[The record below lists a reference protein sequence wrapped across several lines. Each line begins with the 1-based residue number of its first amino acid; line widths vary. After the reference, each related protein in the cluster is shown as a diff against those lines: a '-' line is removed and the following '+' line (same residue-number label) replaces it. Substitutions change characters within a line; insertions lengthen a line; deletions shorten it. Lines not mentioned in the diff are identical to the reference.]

1 MGFKKLLL
9 GFFLIFVCN
18 ITKAQVSTY
27 TFIDPCTKEV
37 TMFSVPIQGGKTM
50 IIFLDNVG
58 YFDANDLSNGT
69 FTNWVNQTYTKYR
82 QTNPCSQQQGQVIQ
96 NQITA
101 QIIGGTI
108 QSVVSSI
115 LSSSQAQS
123 TSLENG
129 SSSSDAGGKDN
140 KNSEKKKNN
149 NSSQS
154 NGNNSSQSNTT
165 STTSTQ
171 AGGQSQSNS
180 GTNNTN
186 GGSGST
192 SGNGNTTN
200 GGGTSSSSNTTQGG
214 NSTTQPS
221 VGTNTSTNNNS
232 GSTNSGGSGG
242 TNNSST
248 NNTNTTNGGNGSSS
262 NTSGNSTTNTNGS
275 STTSGSNGNNSNSG
289 GSNTNGSNG
298 SNTGG
303 STNGSGGGSNGS
315 NTGGSTNGNGGGT
328 GSSTT
333 GGSGSNNTN
342 GNTNTNNQ
350 KGEEVGATTQMNNDA
365 HNDNNAGGG
374 SNSGGKGKSGGGGS
388 ARSNPIIVSS
398 DLTSAQNLNRTFT
411 PIVNIGTSKSSM
423 TGLSSYGVTG
433 MVWLNFKQFA
443 VSAKY
448 TKIHYSKTKKLKFI
462 HNLNLTGVYTYGN
475 YLGFVGYSGILNGG
489 KYGVTGF
496 NISGAATII
505 SEEKSGYY
513 SPSITAFYTRPIKV
527 GKKMI
532 VSPELYV
539 ISTPL
544 VYSTKDKVS
553 ISDRYVSGFI
563 GTGIDYQISKR
574 FKLNVNYKANMST
587 NPEFPILSFFLIG
600 SKINL

>member
-1 MGFKKLLL
+1 MNFKTIILS
-9 GFFLIFVCN
+9 FFLIFVCN
-18 ITKAQVSTY
+18 LSYAQVSTY

-37 TMFSVPIQGGKTM
+37 SVFSVPIQGGKTM

-82 QTNPCSQQQGQVIQ
+82 QTNPCSQQQGQVTQ

-123 TSLENG
+123 TSVENG

-149 NSSQS
+149 NSSQT

-171 AGGQSQSNS
+171 NSGQSQSTSGINNS
-180 GTNNTN
+180 N
-186 GGSGST
+186 GGSGT
-192 SGNGNTTN
+192 TQGNGNTTN
-200 GGGTSSSSNTTQGG
+200 GGGSSSSGNTTQGG
-214 NSTTQPS
+214 NSSTQPS
-221 VGTNTSTNNNS
+221 VGSQGGSTGSSSNSGNNS
-232 GSTNSGGSGG
+232 GSSSSGGSTNGNSGSSTSGNSSSGGSTNGNSGGNGSSGSGSGSSSSGGSTNGNSSTSNSGGSG
-242 TNNSST
+242 
-248 NNTNTTNGGNGSSS
+248 
-262 NTSGNSTTNTNGS
+262 
-275 STTSGSNGNNSNSG
+275 SGS
-289 GSNTNGSNG
+289 
-298 SNTGG
+298 
-303 STNGSGGGSNGS
+303 
-315 NTGGSTNGNGGGT
+315 STNGNGGGT
-328 GSSTT
+328 TGNSGGSTNGSTT
-333 GGSGSNNTN
+333 NNTN
-342 GNTNTNNQ
+342 QN
-350 KGEEVGATTQMNNDA
+350 GEEVGATTQMNNDA
-365 HNDNNAGGG
+365 HNDNNAGGSSNGG
-374 SNSGGKGKSGGGGS
+374 SKGKSGGGS

>member
-180 GTNNTN
+180 GTNSTN
-186 GGSGST
+186 GGSSST

-200 GGGTSSSSNTTQGG
+200 GGGTSGSSNTTQGG
-214 NSTTQPS
+214 NSTTQPT

-232 GSTNSGGSGG
+232 GSTNNGGSGG

-289 GSNTNGSNG
+289 GSNTN
-298 SNTGG
+298 
-303 STNGSGGGSNGS
+303 GSNGS

-374 SNSGGKGKSGGGGS
+374 SNSGGKGKSGGGS

-532 VSPELYV
+532 LSPELYV

>member
-1 MGFKKLLL
+1 MNFKTIILS
-9 GFFLIFVCN
+9 FFLIFVCN
-18 ITKAQVSTY
+18 LSYAQVSTY

-37 TMFSVPIQGGKTM
+37 SVFSVPIQGGKTM

-82 QTNPCSQQQGQVIQ
+82 QTNPCSQQQGQVTQ

-123 TSLENG
+123 TSVENG

-149 NSSQS
+149 NSSQT

-165 STTSTQ
+165 SNTSTQ
-171 AGGQSQSNS
+171 NSGQSQSTSGSNNS
-180 GTNNTN
+180 N
-186 GGSGST
+186 GGSGT
-192 SGNGNTTN
+192 TQGNGNTTN
-200 GGGTSSSSNTTQGG
+200 GGGSSSSGNTTQGG
-214 NSTTQPS
+214 NSSTQPS
-221 VGTNTSTNNNS
+221 VGSQGGSTGSSSNSGNNS
-232 GSTNSGGSGG
+232 GSSSSGGSTNGNSGSSTSGNSSSGGSTNGNSGGNGSSGSGSGSSSSGGSTNGNSSTSNSGGSG
-242 TNNSST
+242 
-248 NNTNTTNGGNGSSS
+248 
-262 NTSGNSTTNTNGS
+262 
-275 STTSGSNGNNSNSG
+275 SGS
-289 GSNTNGSNG
+289 
-298 SNTGG
+298 
-303 STNGSGGGSNGS
+303 
-315 NTGGSTNGNGGGT
+315 STNGNGGGT
-328 GSSTT
+328 TGNSGGSTNGSTT
-333 GGSGSNNTN
+333 NNTN
-342 GNTNTNNQ
+342 QN
-350 KGEEVGATTQMNNDA
+350 GEEVGATTQMNNDA
-365 HNDNNAGGG
+365 HNDNNAGGSSNGG
-374 SNSGGKGKSGGGGS
+374 SKGKSGGGS

-527 GKKMI
+527 GKKMR
-532 VSPELYV
+532 VSPDLYV